1 MERSSHGHRHGQSG
15 RGFRLTACCLLPHV
29 FSVSLC
35 LCGQFD
41 FGMPAKQRE
50 LDLTEFPSG
59 TVTEYTTLV
68 CLACIFDI
76 FTKQLNLAPRTAFS
90 EIKRHTPT
98 IAELTSRAAMRPYFD
113 SEEKHPHCP
122 YCGSAKRWL
131 ARFDTYCI
139 EGGKTTDAA
148 RRALLRKLPKAEDQ
162 FVLQEKKSDSGA
174 VFFEWLDTLG
184 RSLDLNDEAWLIEAS
199 RMYLERREPKTNW
212 DEVFDE
218 LRAVRRSSRL
228 SEGWERDGARLFLAP
243 GIYSEALLIQ
253 YLVSRSHAHG
263 GLTLEGRLTLVE
275 LVRRLRYSGYL
286 EQLGI
291 TERDPGEVFEKMV
304 NHLAATHEWSSARV
318 SRSVST
324 GSGSDRVIAGSK
336 KSTKKTAKKAS
347 KTRKKKLTP
356 PEPEVISTEPVK
368 LHYLIDRRDFL
379 EKAKSVYAS
388 YAG

>member
-1 MERSSHGHRHGQSG
+1 
-15 RGFRLTACCLLPHV
+15 
-29 FSVSLC
+29 
-35 LCGQFD
+35 
-41 FGMPAKQRE
+41 MPKAKERE

-98 IAELTSRAAMRPYFD
+98 IEELTSRAAMRPYFD

-162 FVLQEKKSDSGA
+162 FVLQEKKSDSGV

-184 RSLDLNDEAWLIEAS
+184 RSLDLNDESWLIDAT

-212 DEVFDE
+212 DEVFEE
-218 LRAVRRSSRL
+218 LRTVRRSSRL

-243 GIYSEALLIQ
+243 NLYSEALLIQ

-263 GLTLEGRLTLVE
+263 GLTLEGRLTLMD
-275 LVRRLRYSGYL
+275 LIRRLRYTGYL
-286 EQLGI
+286 DQIRI
-291 TERDPGEVFEKMV
+291 TEREPGEVFEKLV
-304 NHLAATHEWSSARV
+304 DHLASTHEWYGTAGGSERV
-318 SRSVST
+318 GGAVST
-324 GSGSDRVIAGSK
+324 ASGSDRVKGAAK
-336 KSTKKTAKKAS
+336 KSEATKATKKTAKKSS
-347 KTRKKKLTP
+347 KARKGKATL
-356 PEPEVISTEPVK
+356 PEPDEI
-368 LHYLIDRRDFL
+368 
-379 EKAKSVYAS
+379 
-388 YAG
+388 

>member
-253 YLVSRSHAHG
+253 YLVSRAHAHG

-304 NHLAATHEWSSARV
+304 NHLAATHEWSRV
-318 SRSVST
+318 STAGGRVSGAAKKVQVRT
-324 GSGSDRVIAGSK
+324 GSGSDRVEVAKRSSRKSSK
-336 KSTKKTAKKAS
+336 SLKSTSA
-347 KTRKKKLTP
+347 P
-356 PEPEVISTEPVK
+356 PEPEAITTEPVK
-368 LHYLIDRRDFL
+368 LHYLIDRRD
-379 EKAKSVYAS
+379 
-388 YAG
+388 